1 MKSFTEIF
9 EAAYKGNIGFEEMIK
24 FYQVASEREIRELE
38 DLIDDD
44 KVNQAWDLV
53 EKVTGMKLKR

>member
-1 MKSFTEIF
+1 MRTFTEIF

-24 FYQVASEREIRELE
+24 FYQVASEREIQELE
-38 DLIDDD
+38 DLVDDN
-44 KVNQAWDLV
+44 KAKQAWDLV